1 MSYKNGFY
9 TALGTPLDN
18 EGNVI
23 EASLRKHIRQQISAG
38 AAGLLLMG
46 SMGIEAYLTNSAYA
60 DAVRIAVDEVDGAC
74 PLFVGAMD
82 TSIVKVMEKIALIGE
97 GKKIDGIVLTNSYY
111 ATMNEAQ
118 MVNWYTTIAD
128 KSPYPIFL
136 YDLAYV
142 TKSKITISV
151 IDKIISHPNIKGI
164 KTADWELIHAIGR
177 KYPDKNFSCLYSGLD
192 SFDYANMMGIKKNLD
207 GMFTCTPKNGTA
219 MFEAIKNENYALARV
234 HLDNILLMRNT
245 MIANDLMPC
254 FTYCMNLIGFE
265 GNFHQDY
272 CLPLSA
278 EVKNTLLETMKKI
291 GEI

>member
-1 MSYKNGFY
+1 MNYRDGFY
-9 TALGTPLDN
+9 TALGTPLDEN
-18 EGNVI
+18 GNVI
-23 EASLRKHIRQQISAG
+23 EAALRKHIRQQISAG

-46 SMGIEAYLTNSAYA
+46 SMGIEAYLTNKAYA
-60 DAVRIAVDEVDGAC
+60 DAVRIAVDEVDGAL

-82 TSIVKVMEKIALIGE
+82 TSIVKVMEKISLIGE

-111 ATMNEAQ
+111 ATMTEPQ
-118 MVNWYTTIAD
+118 MVNWYKTIAD
-128 KSPYPIFL
+128 KSPYPVFL

-151 IDKIISHPNIKGI
+151 IDKIINHPNIKGI
-164 KTADWELIHAIGR
+164 KTVDWELIHAIAR
-177 KYPDKNFSCLYSGLD
+177 KYPDSDFNCLYSGLD

-219 MFEAIKNENYALARV
+219 MFEALKNEDYALARV

-245 MIANDLMPC
+245 MIAIDLMPS
-254 FTYCMNLIGFE
+254 FTYCMNLLGFE

-272 CLPLSA
+272 CLPLSEEGKA
-278 EVKNTLLETMKKI
+278 TLLETMKKI